1 MTILIIIALI
11 YFSSSM
17 LGKFFKE
24 NSIHKTIVGKMD
36 FIFLLRPTSLF
47 IVWILI
53 SLGMYL
59 AQFANNNLELFSSDF
74 SFKTFLFYVSASLMS
89 TIFIINNQL
98 DKTDGKYLIKEKF
111 NLELIDKSKK
121 TLLVFAMF
129 SVLYPCWFFSLVYL
143 FLYLIYERLYIK
155 NKSNVVFSFVYN
167 SCLIIIFIF
176 LGVFY
181 QIFQKSLIF
190 NVDIILLSLPYILSI
205 FSIYL
210 FKESYGSVDL
220 DIKNLSSYLSKMNI
234 SFIGFCFTMFSLIT
248 SFLLKDPLAS
258 TILII
263 SIFFLFYTLIRGLQK
278 DFIRSIRYSIG
289 IFVFFISTV
298 YPLIILPTIIVFY
311 LSKYYYW
318 HRFNIHYP
326 TFLVSP
332 NTFCALN
339 IKLKSKYQK

>member
-11 YFSSSM
+11 YFSSSV

-24 NSIHKTIVGKMD
+24 NLIHKTIVKKMD

-53 SLGMYL
+53 SLGMYIG
-59 AQFANNNLELFSSDF
+59 QFANNNLELFSSNF
-74 SFKTFLFYVSASLMS
+74 SFKTFVLYVSVSLMS
-89 TIFIINNQL
+89 IIFIINNQL
-98 DKTDGKYLIKEKF
+98 DKTNEKYLIKEKF
-111 NLELIDKSKK
+111 NLELIMKIKKS
-121 TLLVFAMF
+121 LLTFAM
-129 SVLYPCWFFSLVYL
+129 LLAIYPCWFFSLVYL
-143 FLYLIYERLYIK
+143 LLYLIYERIHIK
-155 NKSNVVFSFVYN
+155 NNSHVVSSFFYN
-167 SCLIIIFIF
+167 SYLIIIFIF

-181 QIFQKSLIF
+181 QLFQKSLMF
-190 NVDIILLSLPYILSI
+190 NVDIILLSIPYILSI

-220 DIKNLSSYLSKMNI
+220 DVKNLSSYLSKMHI
-234 SFIGFCFTMFSLIT
+234 SIIGFCFTMFSLII
-248 SFLLKDPLAS
+248 SLILKDPLAS

-263 SIFFLFYTLIRGLQK
+263 SIFFLFYALIRGLEK

-318 HRFNIHYP
+318 HRFDIHYP
-326 TFLVSP
+326 TFLVAP

-339 IKLKSKYQK
+339 VIVKSKYQR